1 MKYIAEEGARA
12 IFNKADFQRVL
23 AIKSSTFD
31 RSPAG
36 ITIRSRINGIRV
48 KMEFF
53 FFFFFSIFWHAPHRS
68 NVSVQFYCIRVSHTG
83 LASRY
88 VLIIARVCFFG
99 YSSTK

>member
-53 FFFFFSIFWHAPHRS
+53 SFFFFFK
-68 NVSVQFYCIRVSHTG
+68 
-83 LASRY
+83 
-88 VLIIARVCFFG
+88 FFG
-99 YSSTK
+99 MHRIGQTFRCSFIAFVFRTPA